1 MQNNLDYV
9 YKTLFKDLETLQ
21 TEVNDGFIT
30 KLITSLHHYIS
41 VRLKLLEFYD
51 KLYEVGSSSSF
62 IDFGELADHVEKIQN
77 EFCEPSP
84 VDGVLRILQ

>member
-1 MQNNLDYV
+1 M

-21 TEVNDGFIT
+21 TEVCDDFIT

-51 KLYEVGSSSSF
+51 KLYEVGSSSNF
-62 IDFGELADHVEKIQN
+62 IDFAELADHIEKVQN
-77 EFCEPSP
+77 EFCIPSP